1 MTNMSLNAHERAVE
15 TARTKLT
22 WDLDVLCSPRTM
34 TGFTEGLKQE
44 ALETKDALWNQLKAR
59 AAANPA
65 AMMAIAAGLG
75 WRFASRPPIAS
86 ALVGLGLFSLW
97 RTSARPLDQNSSFIQ
112 QSARSLKAQGE
123 ELASAASD
131 LAARTTNKVA
141 AKGAETWDAAK
152 ASMQSWGEVAGER
165 VEEARGQVKSTGDTM
180 LDSLR
185 QQRHDLRDEV
195 AEFGSTAKQTLG
207 DEDARNALLMGLA
220 GVAVAAAVGIACQ
233 KRVVET
239 ATAD

>member
-22 WDLDVLCSPRTM
+22 RDLDVLCSPRTM

-44 ALETKDALWNQLKAR
+44 ALETRDALWNQLKAR

-65 AMMAIAAGLG
+65 AMVAIAAGLG
-75 WRFASRPPIAS
+75 WRFISRPPIAS
-86 ALVGLGLFSLW
+86 ALIGLGLFSLW
-97 RTSARPLDQNSSFIQ
+97 RTSARPLENSSFIR

-131 LAARTTNKVA
+131 LAARTTNEVA
-141 AKGAETWDAAK
+141 AKGTETWDAAK
-152 ASMQSWGEVAGER
+152 ASMQSWGEVAGEHL
-165 VEEARGQVKSTGDTM
+165 EEARGQVKSTGDAM

-195 AEFGSTAKQTLG
+195 AEVRSTAKKTLE
-207 DEDARNALLMGLA
+207 DEDTRNALLMGLA
-220 GVAVAAAVGIACQ
+220 GVAVVAAVGIACQ
-233 KRVVET
+233 KRMAET
-239 ATAD
+239 VDG